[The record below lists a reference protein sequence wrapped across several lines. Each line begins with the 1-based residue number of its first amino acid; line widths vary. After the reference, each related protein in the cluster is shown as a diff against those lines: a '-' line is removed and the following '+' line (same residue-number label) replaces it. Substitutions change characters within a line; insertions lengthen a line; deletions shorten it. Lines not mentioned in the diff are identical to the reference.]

1 MQLILPVCRRF
12 SLSFRFL
19 PSILLLV
26 CLYCSPA
33 QAFPLLQAEYL
44 NICHAMHTESDRE
57 TLLGLLVD
65 YAEIP
70 VPERDN
76 AIKYLLAEPSDQSIA
91 WARSAVQSAV
101 QNKNDGH
108 WFVGQFVLHNKLRT
122 PNDAAEYSRSIL
134 SSDTTS
140 RPMRWH
146 FFVRWLQLA
155 ESAEADFPIDPVPP
169 RVQSFLEGYRRPLS
183 SVELSLLKAELDSYI
198 ASSADSLN
206 KGLEDRDS
214 YSGFIVL
221 NRIYLAQVFDA
232 AYSDDCLQNASIGNQ
247 WSRFLFEMNW
257 QATPQYVDATLNGV
271 LHLRDSGPII
281 FVDSPDQHAMVF
293 ERFSGFLVDNSDAP
307 QVIDFVAETI
317 GEKPGSFYPYLDKIS
332 PVIRDRGD
340 ALKSHETL
348 QKQLNVFRRLA
359 VDIDPVSA
367 DPPRFSTQRVP
378 P

>member
-1 MQLILPVCRRF
+1 M
-12 SLSFRFL
+12 
-19 PSILLLV
+19 
-26 CLYCSPA
+26 
-33 QAFPLLQAEYL
+33 
-44 NICHAMHTESDRE
+44 
-57 TLLGLLVD
+57 
-65 YAEIP
+65 
-70 VPERDN
+70 
-76 AIKYLLAEPSDQSIA
+76 
-91 WARSAVQSAV
+91 
-101 QNKNDGH
+101 
-108 WFVGQFVLHNKLRT
+108 
-122 PNDAAEYSRSIL
+122 
-134 SSDTTS
+134 
-140 RPMRWH
+140 
-146 FFVRWLQLA
+146 
-155 ESAEADFPIDPVPP
+155 
-169 RVQSFLEGYRRPLS
+169 
-183 SVELSLLKAELDSYI
+183 SLLKAELDSYI

-332 PVIRDRGD
+332 
-340 ALKSHETL
+340 L
-348 QKQLNVFRRLA
+348 
-359 VDIDPVSA
+359 VS
-367 DPPRFSTQRVP
+367 
-378 P
+378 